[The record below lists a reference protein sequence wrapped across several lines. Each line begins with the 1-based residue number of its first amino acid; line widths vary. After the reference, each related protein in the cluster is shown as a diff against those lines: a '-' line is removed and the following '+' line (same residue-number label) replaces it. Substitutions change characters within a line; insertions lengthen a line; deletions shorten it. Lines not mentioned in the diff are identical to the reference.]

1 MWGWLL
7 HQGFGNTVPRLMRQR
22 PVTPMSVPPDIR
34 PPPWKSLRIFFLV
47 VGENPLIT
55 SLGMNVPFV
64 HVED

>member
-1 MWGWLL
+1 
-7 HQGFGNTVPRLMRQR
+7 MRQR

-34 PPPWKSLRIFFLV
+34 PPPWKSLRILFLV
-47 VGENPLIT
+47 VGENPLIM